1 MNPDTARERIQK
13 MKDIIYEEAQDR
25 AKKLREQ
32 GAQQYNIEKNKE
44 LNQGKDK
51 AIQEYKLKLEQ
62 HSVQKRIE
70 RSARVGASRLKK
82 MQAKQEAI
90 ERVKD
95 EARQVLE
102 KKLENQNV
110 YKDFLKK
117 MIIQGLISLMEKEVA
132 IRCRPQDDQ
141 LVEAVMDDAARE
153 FSELLKKE
161 TNFDF
166 PCKVRLDGYHKL
178 KENQSKL
185 GGVILSAQQSTI
197 LCHNTIDARLDLAF
211 QDSLPDIR
219 RILFPEVIETP
230 TAQ

>member
-51 AIQEYKLKLEQ
+51 AIQEFKIKLEQ

-90 ERVKD
+90 EKVKD
-95 EARQVLE
+95 EARRVLE
-102 KKLENQNV
+102 KKLQDQNT

-117 MIIQGLISLMEKEVA
+117 MIMQGLISLMEKEVNV
-132 IRCRPQDDQ
+132 RCRPQDTT
-141 LVEAVMDDAARE
+141 LVESILDDASRE
-153 FSELLKKE
+153 FTEHLKGETGFEFQVKVKLDTHTQLKE
-161 TNFDF
+161 T
-166 PCKVRLDGYHKL
+166 
-178 KENQSKL
+178 QSKL
-185 GGVILSAQQSTI
+185 GGVVLTAQYGTI

-211 QDSLPDIR
+211 QDSLPDLR
-219 RILFPEVIETP
+219 RILFPEAEQT
-230 TAQ
+230 QH

>member
-51 AIQEYKLKLEQ
+51 VIQEYKVKLEQ

-70 RSARVGASRLKK
+70 RSAIVGATRLKK

-90 ERVKD
+90 EKVKE

-102 KKLENQNV
+102 KKLQDQNT

-117 MIIQGLISLMEKEVA
+117 MIMQGLISLMEKEVNV
-132 IRCRPQDDQ
+132 RCRPQDTT
-141 LVEAVMDDAARE
+141 LVESILDDASRE
-153 FSELLKKE
+153 FTEHLKSETGFEFLV
-161 TNFDF
+161 
-166 PCKVRLDGYHKL
+166 KVKLDTHTQL
-178 KENQSKL
+178 KESQSKL
-185 GGVILSAQQSTI
+185 GGVVLTAQYGTI
-197 LCHNTIDARLDLAF
+197 LCLNTVDARLDLAF
-211 QDSLPDIR
+211 QDSLPDLR
-219 RILFPEVIETP
+219 RVLFPEAEQ
-230 TAQ
+230 AQH

>member
-51 AIQEYKLKLEQ
+51 AIQEFKIKLEQ

-90 ERVKD
+90 EKVKD
-95 EARQVLE
+95 EARRVLE
-102 KKLENQNV
+102 KKLQDQNT

-117 MIIQGLISLMEKEVA
+117 MIMQGLISLMEKEVNV
-132 IRCRPQDDQ
+132 RCRPQDTT
-141 LVEAVMDDAARE
+141 LVESILDDASRE
-153 FSELLKKE
+153 FTEHLKGETGFEFQVKVKLDTYTQLKE
-161 TNFDF
+161 T
-166 PCKVRLDGYHKL
+166 
-178 KENQSKL
+178 QSKL
-185 GGVILSAQQSTI
+185 GGVVLTAQYGTI

-211 QDSLPDIR
+211 QDSLPDLR
-219 RILFPEVIETP
+219 RILFPEAEQT
-230 TAQ
+230 QH

>member
-51 AIQEYKLKLEQ
+51 AIQEYKIKLEQ

-90 ERVKD
+90 EKVKD

-102 KKLENQNV
+102 KKLQDQNT

-117 MIIQGLISLMEKEVA
+117 MIMQGLIRLMEKEVS
-132 IRCRPQDDQ
+132 IRCRPQDTT
-141 LVEAVMDDAARE
+141 LVESILEDAARE
-153 FSELLKKE
+153 FSEHIRKE

-166 PCKVRLDGYHKL
+166 QVKL
-178 KENQSKL
+178 KLDTYSQLKESQSKL
-185 GGVILSAQQSTI
+185 GGIILTAQYGTI

-211 QDSLPDIR
+211 QDSLPDLR
-219 RILFPEVIETP
+219 RILFPEAEQ
-230 TAQ
+230 AQH

>member
-51 AIQEYKLKLEQ
+51 AIQEFKIKLEQ

-90 ERVKD
+90 EKVKD
-95 EARQVLE
+95 EARRVLE
-102 KKLENQNV
+102 KKLQDQNT

-117 MIIQGLISLMEKEVA
+117 MIMQGLISLMEKEVNV
-132 IRCRPQDDQ
+132 RCRPQDTT
-141 LVEAVMDDAARE
+141 LVESILDDAGRE
-153 FSELLKKE
+153 FTEHLKSETGFEFQVKVKLDTHTQLKE
-161 TNFDF
+161 T
-166 PCKVRLDGYHKL
+166 
-178 KENQSKL
+178 QSKL
-185 GGVILSAQQSTI
+185 GGVVLTAQYGTI

-211 QDSLPDIR
+211 QDSLPDLR
-219 RILFPEVIETP
+219 RILFPEAEQT
-230 TAQ
+230 QH

>member
-51 AIQEYKLKLEQ
+51 AIQEFKIKLEQ

-90 ERVKD
+90 EKVKD
-95 EARQVLE
+95 EARRVLE
-102 KKLENQNV
+102 KKLQDQNT

-117 MIIQGLISLMEKEVA
+117 MIMQGLISLMEKEVNV
-132 IRCRPQDDQ
+132 RCRPQDTT
-141 LVEAVMDDAARE
+141 LVESILDDAGRE
-153 FSELLKKE
+153 FTEHLKGETGFEFQVKVKLDTHTQLKE
-161 TNFDF
+161 T
-166 PCKVRLDGYHKL
+166 
-178 KENQSKL
+178 QSKL
-185 GGVILSAQQSTI
+185 GGVVLTAQYGTI

-211 QDSLPDIR
+211 QDSLPDLR
-219 RILFPEVIETP
+219 RILFPEAEQT
-230 TAQ
+230 QH

>member
-51 AIQEYKLKLEQ
+51 AIQEFKIKLEQ

-90 ERVKD
+90 EKVKD
-95 EARQVLE
+95 EARRVLE
-102 KKLENQNV
+102 KKLQDQNT

-117 MIIQGLISLMEKEVA
+117 MIMQGLISLMEKEVNV
-132 IRCRPQDDQ
+132 RCRPQDTT
-141 LVEAVMDDAARE
+141 LVESILDDAGRE
-153 FSELLKKE
+153 FTEHLKGETGFEFQVKVKLDTHTQLKE
-161 TNFDF
+161 T
-166 PCKVRLDGYHKL
+166 
-178 KENQSKL
+178 QSKL
-185 GGVILSAQQSTI
+185 GGVILTAQYGTI

-211 QDSLPDIR
+211 QDSLPDLR
-219 RILFPEVIETP
+219 RILFPEAEQT
-230 TAQ
+230 QH